1 MPFGFSSFSFDLFGL
16 SWREDTPAREKAAR
30 IDAVPTVQT
39 YRDDERPES
48 DRHEAEQVS
57 FWGLGFFP
65 VL

>member
-16 SWREDTPAREKAAR
+16 SWRTDALKQENTSW
-30 IDAVPTVQT
+30 IDAVPAVGSP
-39 YRDDERPES
+39 RDDDRPES
-48 DRHEAEQVS
+48 DQYESEQVS

>member
-16 SWREDTPAREKAAR
+16 SWREDTPAQEKALR
-30 IDAVPTVQT
+30 VDAVPAAPT
-39 YRDDERPES
+39 YRDDRPEN